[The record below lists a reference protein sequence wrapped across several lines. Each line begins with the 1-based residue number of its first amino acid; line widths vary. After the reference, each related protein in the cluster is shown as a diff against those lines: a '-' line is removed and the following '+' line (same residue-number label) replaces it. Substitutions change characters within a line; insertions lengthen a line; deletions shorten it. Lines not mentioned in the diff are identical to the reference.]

1 MDFASLVGWI
11 PAVVFP
17 GATALQLA
25 TIIRRRSARGVSIA
39 AWLLFALANG
49 SLYVYFG
56 RWTEPQAILS
66 TLATATLNLAIVA
79 AALTIG
85 RERPPAEPR

>member
-1 MDFASLVGWI
+1 MALHLRSLV
-11 PAVVFP
+11 AS
-17 GATALQLA
+17 AMTALQLA
-25 TIIRRRSARGVSIA
+25 AIVRRRSARGVSIG

-49 SLYVYFG
+49 SLYVYLG
-56 RWTEPQAILS
+56 RWAEPQAILS